1 MGIDL
6 SGNQVA
12 GDDATRAA
20 VDDDQVEITDLDSQN
35 DGFSSSLSLLLHNPG
50 NKAGLLVIL
59 STAMLH

>member
-1 MGIDL
+1 MAMPDFDTSDI
-6 SGNQVA
+6 
-12 GDDATRAA
+12 R
-20 VDDDQVEITDLDSQN
+20 DDDQVEITDLDSQN